1 LNTKFLMKIFF
12 CILLLLNTVQL
23 WAQPY
28 HYEIFDT
35 QDGMLSSEI
44 TALYQDEK
52 GYLWIGSVVGLSKY
66 DGYSFTN
73 FTTADGLTSSYV
85 RSILEDESGTLWVA
99 THGGISFW
107 NGQKF
112 QPVNYKEL
120 GNELIWIFHLSPDGD
135 LWVGSDV
142 GISVLY
148 NKNIQKAK
156 TNFQKS
162 AFHHFDL
169 NVDVNAMASDTFG
182 QIYFT
187 DFNKLLAFN
196 GTDFEILGTDEE
208 DAITSIFPLG
218 KDTVLVGN
226 RRGSINKMAKD
237 FKVPFQAYERDADD
251 ALSILP
257 HDNRLW
263 ILDQNGV
270 KIIEG
275 GQQIYNYSLYEKEGI
290 KLLQCMIKDREH
302 NFWLGSTEGLI
313 KMTPRD
319 FTMHQDVTD
328 AIKNG
333 VFSLIENDEGELV
346 VGGNSKRN
354 YIRKADGRYE
364 KLKIPE
370 HFPEGEMFDMIKD
383 HNGDLWFL
391 SYWDG
396 LARYQS
402 ATQVDTFYYEEGITR
417 GADFYCVF
425 EDQSYN
431 IWLGHT
437 AGASRLIFDWQ
448 ADTLKEIINYT
459 EESGIKHGSA
469 KSIIQDNY
477 GTLWFGFT
485 NGLYYYQ
492 NDSLIEYTELKVP
505 IIDMVIDKNNSL
517 WIATQGRGLLKW
529 QIIGE
534 GQLEFIEEY
543 NQDNGLASNFL
554 LSLALNQ
561 NDDLWVGSYVGFS
574 VLKKQKEEYH
584 IINYNP
590 QDGLFKKAY
599 QNIRLFND
607 KNNIMWAATS
617 MGLLS
622 FDPSIMS
629 MNTVEPTVNIKRL
642 EKITGEKIALNDFPK
657 DSVMVLAH
665 DENILTFSYTGISL
679 KNPSKIKYQYQLEG
693 LSTRW
698 STLTSLR
705 EITFNNLN
713 DGTYTLKVR
722 ACNNDFVW
730 STQPA
735 TFTFRIRPPFWET
748 WWFIALS
755 ILASITLVAAI
766 VNEYKNKQ
774 LSKQRFALLQK
785 EQEMKQLKAL
795 IAGEEKERKRISQ
808 ELHDGLGAVLATV
821 KMRISSISDKSP
833 NIINNDNYLK
843 AEELIDEA
851 CQTVRDISHR
861 MTPFILEQNGLE
873 YAISELC
880 LTISQTQKI
889 EIHFNP
895 YQIDLIESDIL
906 KITIYRVTQELVKNI
921 IKHAEATEVIVQV
934 TVEDE
939 NIEVLVEDDGKGFDT
954 TQIKGG
960 IGLDNIRSR
969 VEYLKGSLEIES
981 EINKGSTFLINLPLK

>member
-1 LNTKFLMKIFF
+1 MKRIFYILFLLM
-12 CILLLLNTVQL
+12 TVQL
-23 WAQPY
+23 WAQPF

-44 TALYQDEK
+44 TTLYQDKK
-52 GYLWIGSVVGLSKY
+52 GYLWIGTVVGLSRY

-73 FTTADGLTSSYV
+73 FTTADGLPKSYV
-85 RSILEDESGTLWVA
+85 RGILEDRAGTLWVA
-99 THGGISFW
+99 THRGISFW

-112 QPVNYKEL
+112 QAVNYKEL
-120 GNELIWIFHLSPDGD
+120 ENELIWIIHLSPNGD
-135 LWVGSDV
+135 LWVGRDD

-148 NKNIQKAK
+148 NNNLQKAK
-156 TNFQKS
+156 TNFQES

-169 NVDVNAMASDTFG
+169 SVDVNAMAIDTFG

-187 DFNKLLAFN
+187 DFNELLVFD
-196 GTDFEILGTDEE
+196 GTDFEILGRDEE
-208 DAITSIFPLG
+208 DAIISIFPID
-218 KDTVLVGN
+218 KDTVLIGN
-226 RRGSINKMAKD
+226 RRGSIHKMAKN
-237 FKVPFQAYERDADD
+237 FKAPFQAYEKDADD
-251 ALSILP
+251 ALTILS

-270 KIIEG
+270 KIIEDG
-275 GQQIYNYSLYEKEGI
+275 KQIYNHSLYETEGI

-319 FTMHQDVTD
+319 FIMHQGVTD

-333 VFSLIENDEGELV
+333 VFSLIENKEGELV
-346 VGGNSKRN
+346 VGGNSMRN

-364 KLKIPE
+364 KLEIPK
-370 HFPEGEMFDMIKD
+370 HFPRGEMFDMLKD

-402 ATQVDTFYYEEGITR
+402 ATQVDTFYYDEGIKR
-417 GADFYCVF
+417 GVDFFCIF

-448 ADTLKEIINYT
+448 ADTLKKVVNYP
-459 EESGIKHGSA
+459 EASGVSQGSA
-469 KSIIQDNY
+469 KSILQDSY
-477 GTLWFGFT
+477 GTLWFGLT

-492 NDSLIEYTELKVP
+492 NDSLLEYTELQIP
-505 IIDMVIDKNNSL
+505 IVDMVIDESNIL
-517 WIATQGRGLLKW
+517 WIATQGKGLLRWK
-529 QIIGE
+529 ITGKK
-534 GQLEFIEEY
+534 QLEFIERY
-543 NQDNGLASNFL
+543 DKNNGLASNFL

-561 NDDLWVGSYVGFS
+561 NDDLWIGTYVGFS
-574 VLKKQKEEYH
+574 VLKKQAEQYH
-584 IINYNP
+584 VINYNP
-590 QDGLFKKAY
+590 QDGIFKKAY
-599 QNIRLFND
+599 QNIALFND

-629 MNTVEPTVNIKRL
+629 MNTVEPTVNIKGL
-642 EKITGEKIALNDFPK
+642 EKITGEKIALNDFPN
-657 DSVMVLAH
+657 DSVLVLAH
-665 DENILTFSYTGISL
+665 NENTLTFSYTGISL

-693 LSTRW
+693 LNSRW
-698 STLTSLR
+698 STLTSQR

-713 DGTYTLKVR
+713 DGTYTLKVK
-722 ACNNDFVW
+722 ACNNDFIW
-730 STQPA
+730 STQPG
-735 TFTFRIRPPFWET
+735 TFTFKIRPPFWET
-748 WWFIALS
+748 WWFITLS
-755 ILASITLVAAI
+755 ILASISLIAFITTD
-766 VNEYKNKQ
+766 YKNKQ
-774 LSKQRFALLQK
+774 LNKQRIAILEK
-785 EQEMKQLKAL
+785 EQEMQQLKAL
-795 IAGEEKERKRISQ
+795 IAGEEKERKRIGQ

-821 KMRISSISDKSP
+821 KMQINSISNKSP
-833 NIINNDNYLK
+833 NIINNANYLK

-861 MTPFILEQNGLE
+861 MTPYILEQNGLE

-880 LTISQTQKI
+880 LTIAQTQKI
-889 EIHFNP
+889 LIHFNP
-895 YQIDLIESDIL
+895 YQIDLIESDVL
-906 KITIYRVTQELVKNI
+906 KITIYRVTQELLKNI
-921 IKHAEATEVIVQV
+921 IKHAEAKEVIVQV

-939 NIEVLVEDDGKGFDT
+939 YIELLVEDDGKGFDT
-954 TQIKGG
+954 THLKGG
-960 IGLDNIRSR
+960 IGLDNIQSR
-969 VEYLKGSLEIES
+969 VEYLNGTLEIES
-981 EINKGSTFLINLPLK
+981 QINKGSTFLINLPLK

>member
-1 LNTKFLMKIFF
+1 MKIFF
-12 CILLLLNTVQL
+12 YILFLLNTVQL
-23 WAQPY
+23 WAQPF

-44 TALYQDEK
+44 TTLYQDKK
-52 GYLWIGSVVGLSKY
+52 GYLWIGTVVGLSRY

-73 FTTADGLTSSYV
+73 FTIADGLTSSFV
-85 RSILEDESGTLWVA
+85 RGIQEDKSGTLWVA
-99 THGGISFW
+99 THSGISFW
-107 NGQKF
+107 NGQEF
-112 QPVNYKEL
+112 QAINYKKL
-120 GNELIWIFHLSPDGD
+120 GNELIWIFHITPNGD
-135 LWVGSDV
+135 LWVGRDT
-142 GISVLY
+142 GISVLR
-148 NKNIQKAK
+148 NKDLQKAK
-156 TNFQKS
+156 TNFQES
-162 AFHHFDL
+162 SFHHFDL
-169 NVDVNAMASDTFG
+169 KVDVNAMASDSFG
-182 QIYFT
+182 NVYFT
-187 DFNKLLAFN
+187 DYQELMVYD
-196 GTDFEILGTDEE
+196 GTDFKTLGTDEE
-208 DAITSIFPLG
+208 DAITSIFPLD

-226 RRGSINKMAKD
+226 RAGSINKMAKD
-237 FKVPFQAYERDADD
+237 FKAPFQAYEKDSED
-251 ALSILP
+251 ALTILP
-257 HDNRLW
+257 YDNRLW
-263 ILDQNGV
+263 IQDQNGV
-270 KIIEG
+270 KIIEHG
-275 GQQIYNYSLYEKEGI
+275 KQIYNHSLYEVEGI

-319 FTMHQDVTD
+319 FKMHQGVTD

-333 VFSLIENDEGELV
+333 VYSLIENEAGELV

-354 YIRKADGRYE
+354 YIRKADGKYE
-364 KLKIPE
+364 KLKIPK
-370 HFPEGEMFDMIKD
+370 HFPKGEMYDMIKD

-402 ATQVDTFYYEEGITR
+402 ATQVDTFYYDHGITR
-417 GADFYCVF
+417 GSDFYCVF

-437 AGASRLIFDWQ
+437 AGASQLIFDWQ
-448 ADTLKEIINYT
+448 ADTLKQVINYI
-459 EESGIKHGSA
+459 EDAGVSRGSV
-469 KSIIQDNY
+469 KSIIQDSH

-485 NGLYYYQ
+485 YGLYYYE
-492 NDSLIEYTELKVP
+492 NGNLIKYKDLQVP
-505 IIDMVIDKNNSL
+505 IIDMVIDKDNSL

-529 QIIGE
+529 KITGE
-534 GQLEFIEEY
+534 KQLELIEEY
-543 NQDNGLASNFL
+543 NQDKGLASNFL

-561 NDDLWVGSYVGFS
+561 NDDLWVGTYVGFS
-574 VLKKQKEEYH
+574 VLKKQEEQYH

-599 QNIRLFND
+599 QNISLFND

-622 FDPSIMS
+622 FDPSVMS
-629 MNTVEPTVNIKRL
+629 MNTVEPTVNIKGL
-642 EKITGEKIALNDFPK
+642 EKITGEKISLDNFPK
-657 DSVMVLAH
+657 DSLLILGY
-665 DENILTFSYTGISL
+665 DDNTLTFSYTGISL
-679 KNPSKIKYQYQLEG
+679 KNPTKIKYQYQLEG
-693 LSTRW
+693 LSDRW
-698 STLTSLR
+698 STLSSQR

-713 DGTYTLKVR
+713 DGTYTLKVK
-722 ACNNDFVW
+722 ACNNDFIW

-735 TFTFRIRPPFWET
+735 TFTFKIRAPFWET
-748 WWFIALS
+748 WWFIS
-755 ILASITLVAAI
+755 IAILTLTFLIAFVT
-766 VNEYKNKQ
+766 NEYKNKQ
-774 LSKQRFALLQK
+774 LNKQRFAILQK
-785 EQEMKQLKAL
+785 EQEMEQLKAL

-833 NIINNDNYLK
+833 TIIKNDNYLK

-861 MTPFILEQNGLE
+861 MTPYILEQNGLE

-895 YQIDLIESDIL
+895 YQIDLIESDTL
-906 KITIYRVTQELVKNI
+906 NITIYRVTQELVKNI

-939 NIEVLVEDDGKGFDT
+939 NIEVLVEDDGKGFDIN
-954 TQIKGG
+954 QVKGG

-969 VEYLKGSLEIES
+969 VEYLKGSLIIES
-981 EINKGSTFLINLPLK
+981 EINRGTTFLINLPLK

>member
-1 LNTKFLMKIFF
+1 MKIFF
-12 CILLLLNTVQL
+12 YILFFLNAVQL
-23 WAQPY
+23 WAQPF

-44 TALYQDEK
+44 TTLYQDEK
-52 GYLWIGSVVGLSKY
+52 GYLWIGTVVGLSRY

-73 FTTADGLTSSYV
+73 FTIADGLTPSYV
-85 RSILEDESGTLWVA
+85 RGILEDKSGTLWVA

-112 QPVNYKEL
+112 QAVNYKEL
-120 GNELIWIFHLSPDGD
+120 GNELIWLFHQSPNGD
-135 LWVGSDV
+135 LWVGRDV
-142 GISVLY
+142 GISVL
-148 NKNIQKAK
+148 KNRNIHQAK
-156 TNFQKS
+156 TNFQES

-169 NVDVNAMASDTFG
+169 TVDVNAMASDTFG
-182 QIYFT
+182 NVYFT
-187 DFNKLLAFN
+187 DFNELMVYD
-196 GTDFEILGTDEE
+196 GTDFEMLGTDKE
-208 DAITSIFPLG
+208 DAITSIFPLN

-226 RRGSINKMAKD
+226 RRGSINKMAKG
-237 FKVPFQAYERDADD
+237 FKAPFHAYEKDADD
-251 ALSILP
+251 ALTILP

-270 KIIEG
+270 KIIENG
-275 GQQIYNYSLYEKEGI
+275 KQIYNHSLYETEGI

-313 KMTPRD
+313 KMTSRD
-319 FTMHQDVTD
+319 FKMHQGVTD

-333 VFSLIENDEGELV
+333 VFSLIENDVGELI
-346 VGGNSKRN
+346 VGGNSMRN
-354 YIRKADGRYE
+354 YVRKADGEYE
-364 KLKIPE
+364 KLEIPK
-370 HFPEGEMFDMIKD
+370 HFPQGEMYDMLKD

-402 ATQVDTFYYEEGITR
+402 PTQVDTFYYEEGITR

-437 AGASRLIFDWQ
+437 AGVSRLIFDWQ
-448 ADTLKEIINYT
+448 ADTLKQVINYP
-459 EESGIKHGSA
+459 EESEISRGSA
-469 KSIIQDNY
+469 KSIIQDSH
-477 GTLWFGFT
+477 GIIWFGLT
-485 NGLYYYQ
+485 TGLYYYQ
-492 NDSLIEYTELKVP
+492 EDSLIEYTKLQVP
-505 IIDMVIDKNNSL
+505 IIDMVIDKDNFL
-517 WIATQGRGLLKW
+517 WMATQGRGLLKW
-529 QIIGE
+529 KITGE
-534 GQLEFIEEY
+534 KQLELVEEY
-543 NQDNGLASNFL
+543 DQNNGLASNFL

-561 NDDLWVGSYVGFS
+561 NDDLWIGTYVGFS
-574 VLKKQKEEYH
+574 VLKKQAEEYH

-590 QDGLFKKAY
+590 EDGLFKKAY
-599 QNIRLFND
+599 QNIALFND

-629 MNTVEPTVNIKRL
+629 MNTIEPTVNIKGL
-642 EKITGEKIALNDFPK
+642 EKITGEKIALNNFPK

-665 DENILTFSYTGISL
+665 DENTLTLSYTGISL

-693 LSTRW
+693 LSNRW
-698 STLTSLR
+698 STLTSQR

-713 DGTYTLKVR
+713 DGTYTLKVK
-722 ACNNDFVW
+722 ACNNDFIW

-748 WWFIALS
+748 WWFITFGIFAFT
-755 ILASITLVAAI
+755 TLIAFI
-766 VNEYKNKQ
+766 INDYKNKQ
-774 LSKQRFALLQK
+774 LSKQRFAILEK
-785 EQEMKQLKAL
+785 EQEMQQLKAL
-795 IAGEEKERKRISQ
+795 ISGEEKERKRIGQ

-861 MTPFILEQNGLE
+861 MTPYILEQNGLE

-880 LTISQTQKI
+880 LTIAQTQKM

-895 YQIDLIESDIL
+895 YQIDLIESDTL
-906 KITIYRVTQELVKNI
+906 NITIYRVTQELLKNI

-939 NIEVLVEDDGKGFDT
+939 KIEVIVEDDGKGFDLN
-954 TQIKGG
+954 QVKGG
-960 IGLDNIRSR
+960 IGLGNIRSR

-981 EINKGSTFLINLPLK
+981 EINKGSTFLIHLPLK